1 MALTNHRVVKLAAAK
16 FNLKNFQDYLILGDD
31 VVIAHDQ
38 VAAEYQRIM
47 ISMGVGISLQ
57 KRIIPSPLQGAEFAS
72 KFVNKDGN
80 IRPLPV
86 ALLLDGSVVSK
97 LQFLS
102 SVVSRVLQEGIQEV
116 PTFRVLCD
124 SIFGKNHREKFRRL
138 FIFYFVF
145 SNYLKA
151 SKKDLSKLNMSAE
164 DFLYQTLIGVKPFEH
179 I

>member
-16 FNLKNFQDYLILGDD
+16 FNLENFHDYLILGDD

-38 VAAEYQRIM
+38 VALEYQRIM
-47 ISMGVGISLQ
+47 TSMGVGIRLQ
-57 KRIIPSPLQGAEFAS
+57 KSIIPSPLQGTEFAR

-80 IRPLPV
+80 MRPLPV
-86 ALLLDGSVVSK
+86 ALLFDGSVVAK

-102 SVVSRVLQEGIQEV
+102 SVVSRVLQEGILEV

-124 SIFGKNHREKFRRL
+124 SIFGKNHSENFRRL

-151 SKKDLSKLNMSAE
+151 SKKDLSKSMSTE
-164 DFLYQTLIGVKPFEH
+164 DFLYQTLLGVKPSEH